1 MCLVASTVKP
11 CSGIGKLIREL
22 DNAMTGELLPA
33 AAKCEGLRHSVNRW
47 NRASLKKFSVKRL
60 ATIRNNQKK
69 EVEGLILPPLARQQ
83 PAANDQ

>member
-11 CSGIGKLIREL
+11 CSGIGDVIREL

-47 NRASLKKFSVKRL
+47 NRAWRKKFSVKRL
-60 ATIRNNQKK
+60 GNNQKQSK
-69 EVEGLILPPLARQQ
+69 R
-83 PAANDQ
+83 